1 MGLEAQLQHTLGDF
15 ENVVII
21 VVVGVEV
28 SVIVV
33 GINVV
38 GVGGLVFVVV
48 VVVVDCILTV
58 CRLKCLLS
66 CVQHIFDC

>member
-1 MGLEAQLQHTLGDF
+1 M
-15 ENVVII
+15 
-21 VVVGVEV
+21 VVGVEV

-48 VVVVDCILTV
+48 VVVVDCILSV
-58 CRLKCLLS
+58 CCLKCLLI